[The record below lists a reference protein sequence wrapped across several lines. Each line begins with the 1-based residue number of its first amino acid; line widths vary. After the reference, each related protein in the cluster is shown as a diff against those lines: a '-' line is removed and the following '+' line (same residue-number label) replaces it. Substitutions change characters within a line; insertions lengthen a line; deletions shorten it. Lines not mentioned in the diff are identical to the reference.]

1 MKVLTLLS
9 FSFQPCQF
17 YPLRVSLGPVPVR
30 ERDVPQQRK
39 VSFSKNSILFV
50 GEKVCNILCG
60 KPFLLQVLRRLR
72 RLQGRDR
79 RAAGVQ
85 EELQDHDAVPL
96 PEKGAKSIPN
106 ESFAKIK
113 NRTLYFFS
121 DVRRQH

>member
-1 MKVLTLLS
+1 M
-9 FSFQPCQF
+9 
-17 YPLRVSLGPVPVR
+17 SLGPVPVR

-39 VSFSKNSILFV
+39 VSFSKIGKKFV
-50 GEKVCNILCG
+50 KSCVGN
-60 KPFLLQVLRRLR
+60 PFSLQVLRRLR

-96 PEKGAKSIPN
+96 PEKGAKTIPK
-106 ESFAKIK
+106 EKFARKK